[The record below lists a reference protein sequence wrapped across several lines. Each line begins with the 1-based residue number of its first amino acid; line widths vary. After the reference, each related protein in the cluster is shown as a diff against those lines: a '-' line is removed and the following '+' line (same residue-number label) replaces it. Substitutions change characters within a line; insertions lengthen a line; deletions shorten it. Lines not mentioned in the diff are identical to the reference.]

1 MNDIA
6 RSHKR
11 KFNYALEPIKV
22 MLMHQQSV
30 LKKQEWLRFVER
42 TKLSIIHQP
51 EQYIGQDLPERKVVA
66 DIVSVIFEEFL
77 EDVDV
82 FKRKGK

>member
-22 MLMHQQSV
+22 MLMHQQGI

-42 TKLSIIHQP
+42 TKLSVIHKP
-51 EQYIGQDLPERKVVA
+51 EQYIGQDLPESKVVA
-66 DIVSVIFEEFL
+66 DIVSTIFEEFL
-77 EDVDV
+77 EDVHV
-82 FKRKGK
+82 FKRQGK